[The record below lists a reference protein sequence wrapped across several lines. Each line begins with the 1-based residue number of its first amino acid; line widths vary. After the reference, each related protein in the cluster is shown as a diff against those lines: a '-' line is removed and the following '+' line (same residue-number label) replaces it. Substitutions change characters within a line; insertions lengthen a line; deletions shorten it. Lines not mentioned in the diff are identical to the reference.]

1 MYLLVVAIFVLRE
14 HANMSEESICDVFQT
29 FMPSIS
35 EGEDLHSV
43 YVLNFLVNTFCSYTA
58 VVLNIITIYAVKEAA
73 ADFPKQ
79 LKILLLSLALSD
91 LGVGLIVQPFYSTL
105 LVMWLRQKNP
115 NCLSNKAFF
124 VAMSVFAISSF
135 FGVFAISLDRFLAI
149 HLHLRYKQVAIPK
162 RVASLV
168 VSLWILSGFVAV
180 ITVWYPQESSVIVF
194 AIGIVCLSITTMM
207 YIKIYLVFRRHR
219 IDILQTQRVQQSGL
233 SIGGNRG
240 NSNFGK
246 LRKSAVGVFYV
257 YLVFMA
263 CYLPRGCNLFLIA
276 LTEQSTAMKGFS
288 LFAWTAMLVNS
299 SLNPVIYC
307 LKMKHIRLSVMQIL
321 RNILRGRGASP
332 NDQISSSRVEY
343 S

>member
-1 MYLLVVAIFVLRE
+1 MVAIFVVRE

-91 LGVGLIVQPFYSTL
+91 LGVGLIVQPFYSTF

-124 VAMSVFAISSF
+124 VAMSFFAISSF

-168 VSLWILSGFVAV
+168 VSLWIFSGFVAV

-219 IDILQTQRVQQSGL
+219 IHILQTQRVQQSGL
-233 SIGGNRG
+233 SIDGNRG